1 MRTLLGRIFLVIGF
15 PFHHFKYILPLPLAC
30 RVSAEKSTDNLMGI
44 PLYTICCFSLAA
56 FNIFSSCLIFVSL
69 INMFL
74 LCGTLY
80 FGYYFLSHVR
90 EVFDHNL
97 FKYFLRPF
105 VLLFFWDPYNS
116 NVGMFNIVSEVS
128 ETVLISFHS
137 FFFILLPGSYFHHSV
152 FQLTCLFF
160 FLSYYVIDSF

>member
-1 MRTLLGRIFLVIGF
+1 
-15 PFHHFKYILPLPLAC
+15 
-30 RVSAEKSTDNLMGI
+30 
-44 PLYTICCFSLAA
+44 
-56 FNIFSSCLIFVSL
+56 
-69 INMFL
+69 MFL